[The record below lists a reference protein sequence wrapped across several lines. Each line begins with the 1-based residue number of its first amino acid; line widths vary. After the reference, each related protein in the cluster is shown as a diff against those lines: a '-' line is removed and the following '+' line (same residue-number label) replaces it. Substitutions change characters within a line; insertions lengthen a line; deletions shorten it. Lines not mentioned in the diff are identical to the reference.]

1 MRITGK
7 RCLLSAVALCGVVS
21 AASAAFAQEDVSYGT
36 YLSLGGG
43 LNLTQDDTKV
53 LRNPDISNLGV
64 SRDVSYNTGYNITGA
79 FGYKWLSGF
88 RTEAEVSYRHSGI
101 DRLNTVDWSGSQAVW
116 GFMGNVLYDF
126 NTASKINFSVGG
138 GVGAGRASWNN
149 VTAPA
154 SPNFDSHDTN
164 LQWQLIGEVGM
175 PLSSQIQAFVDY
187 RYITLYDSKFTS
199 VPPGARISAGTDH
212 SHNILVGLRYYFN
225 QAG

>member
-7 RCLLSAVALCGVVS
+7 RCLLSAVALCGVFG
-21 AASAAFAQEDVSYGT
+21 AASAAFAQEMSYGT

-43 LNLTQDDTKV
+43 LTMPQDSTMV
-53 LRNPDISNLGV
+53 LRNPANSNLGV
-64 SRDVSYNTGYNITGA
+64 SRDVSFNTGYNITGA

-88 RTEAEVSYRHSGI
+88 RTEAELSYRHAGI
-101 DRLNTVDWSGSQAVW
+101 DQFNGTDWSGTQSTW

-138 GVGAGRASWNN
+138 GIGAGRASWNN

-154 SPNFDSHDTN
+154 APNFDSHDTN

-175 PLSSQIQAFVDY
+175 PLSSQVQAFVDY

-199 VPPGARISAGTDH
+199 VPAGARISDGTNH
-212 SHNILVGLRYYFN
+212 SHNVLVGLRYFFN
-225 QAG
+225 PAS